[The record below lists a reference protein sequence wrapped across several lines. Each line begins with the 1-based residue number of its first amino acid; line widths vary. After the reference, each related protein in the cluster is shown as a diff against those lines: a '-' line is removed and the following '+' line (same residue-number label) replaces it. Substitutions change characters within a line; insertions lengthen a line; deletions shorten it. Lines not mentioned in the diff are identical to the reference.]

1 MRLDT
6 GRARLAGVIVP
17 GANGQDGECV
27 QHGQPGKGG
36 VAEGK
41 VLDACPFPQAVD
53 QAGASEG
60 GHHATRDDQGHGAG
74 LQRGGQA
81 VRGGKARE
89 VGHGDVQPQQ
99 CMRDD
104 QQPERAVLHGQ
115 VAGDAGQGQWQ
126 CCCQKD
132 ALAAMAAHQSRHWQ
146 RGQHHHQEL
155 APIGQ
160 GGHPR
165 LRGHHGAHQGS
176 DGDSHHGRGQVDG
189 LGDEVQPRAGGQAS
203 GHGVCRMKASRWD
216 VRSMTG

>member
-1 MRLDT
+1 MGLGTRRD
-6 GRARLAGVIVP
+6 RLAGVIVP
-17 GANGQDGECV
+17 GANGQDGERV
-27 QHGQPGKGG
+27 QHGQPRKGG

-41 VLDACPFPQAVD
+41 VLDARPFSQAVD
-53 QAGASEG
+53 QAGAGEG
-60 GHHATRDDQGHGAG
+60 GHHAASDDQGHGAG

-99 CMRDD
+99 RMGDD

-115 VAGDAGQGQWQ
+115 VAGDAGQSQWQ
-126 CCCQKD
+126 RGRQEY
-132 ALAAMAAHQSRHWQ
+132 ALAAVAAHQSRHRQ
-146 RGQHHHQEL
+146 CGQHHHQEL

-160 GGHPR
+160 GGHPWS
-165 LRGHHGAHQGS
+165 RGHHGAHQGGN
-176 DGDSHHGRGQVDG
+176 GDSHHGRGQVDG

-203 GHGVCRMKASRWD
+203 GHEVFRMKASRWD